1 MYIVRLLSILSFLCS
16 LAITIVVIYG
26 VIMMAGDLM
35 GLTTFNNQLLIVGL
49 AFVLLSGLF
58 GKSKPRLSMLVLFI
72 GFIIVIVN

>member
-49 AFVLLSGLF
+49 AFVLLSSLF

-72 GFIIVIVN
+72 GFIIVLVN

>member
-1 MYIVRLLSILSFLCS
+1 MRLLSILSFLCS
-16 LAITIVVIYG
+16 LAITVVIIYG

-58 GKSKPRLSMLVLFI
+58 RKSKPRLSMLVLFI

>member
-1 MYIVRLLSILSFLCS
+1 MRLLSILSFLCS

-49 AFVLLSGLF
+49 VFVLLSGLF

-72 GFIIVIVN
+72 GFIIVLVN

>member
-16 LAITIVVIYG
+16 LAITIAIIYG

>member
-49 AFVLLSGLF
+49 VFVLLSGLF

-72 GFIIVIVN
+72 GFIIVLVN

>member
-49 AFVLLSGLF
+49 EFVLLSGLF

-72 GFIIVIVN
+72 GFIIVLVN

>member
-1 MYIVRLLSILSFLCS
+1 MKLLNIFSLICSIF
-16 LAITIVVIYG
+16 IGMIIIYG
-26 VIMMAGDLM
+26 VVMMVGDAL
-35 GLTTFNNQLLIVGL
+35 GITTFNNQLLIVGL

>member
-1 MYIVRLLSILSFLCS
+1 MSILSFLCS

-49 AFVLLSGLF
+49 VFVLLSGLF

-72 GFIIVIVN
+72 GFIIVLVN

>member
-1 MYIVRLLSILSFLCS
+1 
-16 LAITIVVIYG
+16 
-26 VIMMAGDLM
+26 MMAGDLM

-72 GFIIVIVN
+72 GFIIVMVN